1 MDTNIFPKQIGSG
14 VTVLVVDDEQL
25 MRELI
30 SDRLKKEDFSI
41 IEAATAEQ
49 ALDQLDEHTFEL
61 AVVDVKLPGMDGI
74 ELTRRIKVASPD
86 TMIVMITGVADV
98 DIAVRA
104 MRAGAEDFVLKP
116 FNLDALTLTVERA
129 LSKRQ
134 LIIENRAYQEQLE
147 ERIRQ
152 ATSALDETNRELRR
166 TRDQLQNIFDSSPD
180 AIIST
185 DTHGR
190 IDFFSNGAEE
200 MLGYSQD
207 EACGLSAHRLLGDG
221 VGDVRRIVVG
231 LQARGRVLNY
241 AADLKRKDGIL
252 VPVTMSVSLLHL
264 ANGEVAGSISISKDM
279 TEQREL
285 EHNLRELSIRDGLTD
300 LYNRRYF
307 CERLNTELTR
317 ARRQGHSLSVLLFD
331 IDDFKAY
338 NDTHGHLAGDKMLER
353 LGGIVKECIREGVDL
368 PFRYGGDEFTVV
380 LVETTAEQAREV
392 ANRIRTSFSKLTR
405 GESTLSIGMLAHAEG
420 MDEETIIREVD
431 RRMYRAKRAGG
442 DRVAE

>member
-1 MDTNIFPKQIGSG
+1 
-14 VTVLVVDDEQL
+14 

-30 SDRLKKEDFSI
+30 CERLQKEAFHTV
-41 IEAATAEQ
+41 EAEDAETA
-49 ALDQLDEHTFEL
+49 L
-61 AVVDVKLPGMDGI
+61 AGLADHEFDVAIVDVKLPGMDGI
-74 ELTRRIKVASPD
+74 ELTKRIKDGSPD

-104 MRAGAEDFVLKP
+104 MRAGAEDFALKP

-129 LSKRQ
+129 LGKRR
-134 LIIENRAYQEQLE
+134 LILENRAYQEELE
-147 ERIRQ
+147 ARVRK
-152 ATSALDETNRELRR
+152 ATAELDRTNKELRLA
-166 TRDQLQNIFDSSPD
+166 RDQLQNIFDSSSD

-185 DTHGR
+185 NMRGR
-190 IDFFSNGAEE
+190 IDFFSRGAEE
-200 MLGYSQD
+200 MLGCTQ
-207 EACGLSAHRLLGDG
+207 EQACGTLAHHFLGDG
-221 VGDVRRIVVG
+221 VEDIRRMVVG

-241 AADLKRKDGIL
+241 AADLVRKDDTR
-252 VPVTMSVSLLHL
+252 VPVTMSVSLLH
-264 ANGEVAGSISISKDM
+264 AADGEVSGAISISKDM

-300 LYNRRYF
+300 VYNRRYF
-307 CERLNTELTR
+307 RERLAVELNR
-317 ARRQGHSLSVLLFD
+317 ARRQGHTLSVLLFD

-338 NDTHGHLAGDKMLER
+338 NDTHGHLAGDKMLEQ
-353 LGGIVKECIREGVDL
+353 LGVIIKECIREDVDI

-380 LVETTAEQAREV
+380 LVETTAEQAREI
-392 ANRIRTSFSKLTR
+392 ASRLRASFSKWTR

-442 DRVAE
+442 DQVAE